1 MLLKLGLIEEIIID
15 PIEIKRIVKEYYDQ
29 LWTNKSGN
37 LDELDKFLESHKLP
51 KMTREEK

>member
-29 LWTNKSGN
+29 LWTDKSGN

>member
-1 MLLKLGLIEEIIID
+1 M
-15 PIEIKRIVKEYYDQ
+15 EIKRIVKEYYDQ

>member
-51 KMTREEK
+51 KMTREER